1 MVTGGFDLQPLRCD
15 NRREMWQLCVMVT
28 KSDKKNRR
36 YIIGQQQHPGAYLTL
51 NMYAKIPS
59 QREGRRKTIYSKILY
74 QKCTKFN
81 RFNLVHHTAVYEKTQ
96 SFSDRRGVPPNRF
109 FVTHKNSKV
118 ISRDIAHGL
127 ALSKVIPEM
136 LQNSDK
142 AQRKSRRKNNSEN
155 HHSGATNFRL
165 FANRINQILIFK
177 RISS

>member
-1 MVTGGFDLQPLRCD
+1 MQKSPLSGKVEGKQYIPKSFTKNAQNSTGLTSFTT
-15 NRREMWQLCVMVT
+15 QLFT
-28 KSDKKNRR
+28 KKK
-36 YIIGQQQHPGAYLTL
+36 P
-51 NMYAKIPS
+51 
-59 QREGRRKTIYSKILY
+59 
-74 QKCTKFN
+74 
-81 RFNLVHHTAVYEKTQ
+81 Q